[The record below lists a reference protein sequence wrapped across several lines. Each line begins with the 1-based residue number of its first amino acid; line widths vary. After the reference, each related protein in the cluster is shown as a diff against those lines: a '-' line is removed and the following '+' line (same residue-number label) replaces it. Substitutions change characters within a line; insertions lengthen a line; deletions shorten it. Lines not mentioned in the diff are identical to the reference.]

1 MPIYEYILHV
11 CIMHPSKTAK
21 EFPSMCPS
29 PIKEA
34 IEIRKPL
41 KIETDLQGEALQFE
55 TTYGIFSPKEI
66 DQGTKLLLRYL
77 EVEPE
82 FDCLDLGCGYGP
94 VGIWMAKK
102 AHKGSVIML
111 DKDFV
116 AVEYA
121 NKNVEINRLT
131 NASAHLSNGF
141 SFLDDQKFDLIVSN
155 IPAKVGNEMLYLF
168 LYDAY
173 HHLKPGGKFVV
184 VTVNGLRH
192 FCKRTFKEVFG
203 NYEKIK
209 QGQSYTIS
217 ATTKV

>member
-1 MPIYEYILHV
+1 
-11 CIMHPSKTAK
+11 
-21 EFPSMCPS
+21 MCPS
-29 PIKEA
+29 PIKQA

-41 KIETDLQGEALQFE
+41 RIETELQGESLRFE

-66 DQGTKLLLRYL
+66 DQGTKLLLRHL
-77 EVEPE
+77 QVESE

-94 VGIWMAKK
+94 VGVWMAKK
-102 AHKGSVIML
+102 ADKGQVIML

-116 AVEYA
+116 AIDFA
-121 NKNVEINRLT
+121 NRNVKINHLKNATAL
-131 NASAHLSNGF
+131 LSNGF
-141 SFLDDQKFDLIVSN
+141 SSLEEQRFDLIVSN

-192 FCKRTFKEVFG
+192 FCKRTFKEIFG
-203 NYEKIK
+203 NYKKIK
-209 QGQSYTIS
+209 QGQAYTIS
-217 ATTKV
+217 STTKES

>member
-1 MPIYEYILHV
+1 
-11 CIMHPSKTAK
+11 
-21 EFPSMCPS
+21 MCPS

-41 KIETDLQGEALQFE
+41 RIDTDLQGEALKFE

-66 DQGTKLLLRYL
+66 DQGTKLLLRHL
-77 EVEPE
+77 QVEKN

-102 AHKGSVIML
+102 ASNGQVIML

-116 AVEYA
+116 AIDYA
-121 NKNVEINRLT
+121 NRNTKINQLT
-131 NASAHLSNGF
+131 NATAILSNGF
-141 SFLDDQKFDLIVSN
+141 SSLKEQKFDLIVSN

-203 NYEKIK
+203 NYKKIK
-209 QGQSYTIS
+209 QGQAYTIS
-217 ATTKV
+217 ATTKEF

>member
-1 MPIYEYILHV
+1 
-11 CIMHPSKTAK
+11 
-21 EFPSMCPS
+21 MCPS
-29 PIKEA
+29 PIREA
-34 IEIRKPL
+34 IKIRQPL
-41 KIETDLQGEALQFE
+41 TIETELQGESLKFE

-102 AHKGSVIML
+102 AVKGSVIML

-116 AVEYA
+116 AVDFA
-121 NKNVEINRLT
+121 NRNTKINQLG
-131 NASAHLSNGF
+131 NAKARLSNGF
-141 SFLDDQKFDLIVSN
+141 SNLEEQKFDLIVSN

-168 LYDAY
+168 LYDAFY
-173 HHLKPGGKFVV
+173 HLKPGGKLVV

-203 NYEKIK
+203 NYKKLK
-209 QGQSYTIS
+209 QGQAYTIS
-217 ATTKV
+217 ATSKPAK